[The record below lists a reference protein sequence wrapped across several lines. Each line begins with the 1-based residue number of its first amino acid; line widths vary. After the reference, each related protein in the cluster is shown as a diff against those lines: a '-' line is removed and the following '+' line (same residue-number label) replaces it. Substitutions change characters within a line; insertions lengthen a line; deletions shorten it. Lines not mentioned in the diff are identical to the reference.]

1 MDLALRPMSTS
12 LKDRVER
19 LEHQVRA
26 LVKAFDRSPRQRD
39 WRTTYGASAGD
50 EGFEEMIRL
59 GREIRVKQRTRGGPD
74 ADPGH

>member
-1 MDLALRPMSTS
+1 MPTS

-19 LEHQVRA
+19 LEQQVSELTTALGERRA
-26 LVKAFDRSPRQRD
+26 VRD
-39 WRTTYGASAGD
+39 WRSTFGTSAGD

-59 GREIRVKQRTRGGPD
+59 GREIREKQRTEGGPD